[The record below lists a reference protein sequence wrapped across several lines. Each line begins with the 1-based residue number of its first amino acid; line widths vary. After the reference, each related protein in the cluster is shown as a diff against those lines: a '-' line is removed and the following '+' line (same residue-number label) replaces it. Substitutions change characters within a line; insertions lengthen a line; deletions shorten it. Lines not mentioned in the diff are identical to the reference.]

1 MIGLVVLGHSP
12 REDHETVYDQLAP
25 GVRRK
30 VVGGL
35 DSFTCEQAR
44 QLDDKSGLSP
54 LVCLLSD
61 KTTVEIPL
69 PVLFPYLKK
78 QVDALAAEG
87 ATLAVVLCSGGFP
100 RFDCAIPVV
109 LPGMVVPA
117 TVAGLYPNRKIGL
130 IVPNKAQESAA
141 RSHWKS
147 RGVEAISAVVS
158 PYEGKGFE
166 EAGEK
171 FRSTNADF
179 VAIDCMGFTEE
190 HRERL
195 KTLCRCPVLLPKTL
209 VARVALEIYESSVK

>member
-117 TVAGLYPNRKIGL
+117 TIYLLFNAGGP
-130 IVPNKAQESAA
+130 AQQGWGIPMATDIA
-141 RSHWKS
+141 FTLGILTMMGS
-147 RGVEAISAVVS
+147 RVSLPLKVFFTALAI
-158 PYEGKGFE
+158 
-166 EAGEK
+166 
-171 FRSTNADF
+171 ADDLG
-179 VAIDCMGFTEE
+179 AI
-190 HRERL
+190 
-195 KTLCRCPVLLPKTL
+195 L
-209 VARVALEIYESSVK
+209 VIAIFYTSEISWISGDSCTSSYRP

>member
-130 IVPNKAQESAA
+130 IVPN
-141 RSHWKS
+141 
-147 RGVEAISAVVS
+147 
-158 PYEGKGFE
+158 
-166 EAGEK
+166 
-171 FRSTNADF
+171 
-179 VAIDCMGFTEE
+179 
-190 HRERL
+190 
-195 KTLCRCPVLLPKTL
+195 
-209 VARVALEIYESSVK
+209 